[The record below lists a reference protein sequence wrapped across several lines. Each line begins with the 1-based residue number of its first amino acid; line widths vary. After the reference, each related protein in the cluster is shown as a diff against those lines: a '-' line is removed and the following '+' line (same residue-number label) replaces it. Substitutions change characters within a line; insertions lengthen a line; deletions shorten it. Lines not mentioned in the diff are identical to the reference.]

1 MEITEEKKQK
11 ILEAVKAGESLA
23 QAARA
28 WHVPAT
34 SLGRNQHMSR
44 IGALLCLTVLFS
56 FRALAQE
63 VPRAELFGGYSLL
76 RPGSLFER
84 QVKHGWN
91 AALTVPVTK
100 WLGITSDFDGFY
112 KSSQASLVTPF
123 SNRLLAYDYKQTFHS
138 FLFGPQFSWRRHPR
152 ITPFGQLLI
161 GVGYR
166 TIRVENRG
174 PVPPLIE
181 SPFVSNFSDSGFA
194 AAAGG
199 GVDLKLSDKF
209 TYRLFQ
215 ADYLNDQADLGTR
228 NNFRFATGIVFRF
241 GKK

>member
-11 ILEAVKAGESLA
+11 ILEEVKAGESLA

-91 AALTVPVTK
+91 AALTVPVTNN
-100 WLGITSDFDGFY
+100 
-112 KSSQASLVTPF
+112 SSQGSLVPPF

-181 SPFVSNFSDSGFA
+181 SPSVSNFSDSGFA

-209 TYRLFQ
+209 TYRLLQ